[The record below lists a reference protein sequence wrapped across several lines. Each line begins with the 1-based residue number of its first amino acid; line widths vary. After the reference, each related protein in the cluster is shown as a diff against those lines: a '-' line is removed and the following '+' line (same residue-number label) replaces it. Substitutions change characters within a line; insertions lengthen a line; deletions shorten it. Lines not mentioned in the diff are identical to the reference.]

1 MSIDLSVSNRV
12 ATILFNRPDK
22 LNALTDTMWLQLRD
36 HLGRCEQDDEVRA
49 IVIAGAG
56 RGFCAGADIS
66 GEGKVIERKPGIA
79 GITQMTDFYFSIV
92 SRIYHMPKPTI
103 AAVKGAAVGISW
115 TMALCCDFLLAGES
129 AKFRPGFM
137 NLGKVPEGGFQFLLA
152 RQVGQ
157 FKARELTYR
166 SQFVTGPEAAA
177 MGLAT
182 RCVADESLVAETEA
196 LAVEAA
202 GFAPAAFRYAKQLF
216 NANSGDYDAYLAE
229 EAKAIAI
236 AGSMSD
242 AKEGMLAFV
251 EKRTAS
257 YTGT

>member
-1 MSIDLSVSNRV
+1 MSIDISVSDRV
-12 ATILFNRPDK
+12 ATILFNRPEK

-36 HLGRCEQDDEVRA
+36 HLDRCAEDDEIRA
-49 IVIAGAG
+49 IVLTGAG

-66 GEGKVIERKPGIA
+66 GEGKVIERKAGIA

-92 SRIYHMPKPTI
+92 SRIYHLPKPTI

-137 NLGKVPEGGFQFLLA
+137 NLAKVPEGGFQFLVA
-152 RQVGQ
+152 RQIGE
-157 FKARELTYR
+157 FRARDLVYR
-166 SQFVTGPEAAA
+166 SQFVIGQEAAE

-182 RCVADESLVAETEA
+182 RCVADDELMNEA
-196 LAVEAA
+196 NVLAAEAA
-202 GFAPAAFRYAKQLF
+202 AFAPAAFAYTKRLF

-236 AGSMSD
+236 AASMAD

-251 EKRTAS
+251 EKRAAN

>member
-1 MSIDLSVSNRV
+1 MSIDLAVSDRV
-12 ATILFNRPDK
+12 ATILLNRPDK
-22 LNALTDTMWLQLRD
+22 LNALTDTMWLQLRG
-36 HLGRCEQDDEVRA
+36 HLVRCEEDDEIRA
-49 IVIAGAG
+49 IVLTGAG

-92 SRIYHMPKPTI
+92 RRVYHMPKPTI

-152 RQVGQ
+152 RQIGD
-157 FKARELTYR
+157 FRARELTYR

-177 MGLAT
+177 IGLAT
-182 RCVADESLVAETEA
+182 RCVADDELMNEANA
-196 LAVEAA
+196 LAKEAT
-202 GFAPAAFRYAKQLF
+202 GFAPAPFKYAKRLF
-216 NANSGDYDAYLAE
+216 NARSGDYDSFLAE

-236 AGSMSD
+236 TATMAD

-251 EKRTAS
+251 EKRAAN

>member
-1 MSIDLSVSNRV
+1 MSIDLSVSDRV

-36 HLGRCEQDDEVRA
+36 HLDRCETDDEIRA
-49 IVIAGAG
+49 VVITGAG

-92 SRIYHMPKPTI
+92 RRVYHMPKPTV

-137 NLGKVPEGGFQFLLA
+137 NLGKVPEGGFQFLVA
-152 RQVGQ
+152 RQIGQ
-157 FKARELTYR
+157 FKARDLTYR
-166 SQFVTGPEAAA
+166 SQFVSGAQAADL
-177 MGLAT
+177 GLAT
-182 RCVADESLVAETEA
+182 RCVADDDLAGEANA
-196 LAVEAA
+196 LAAEAA
-202 GFAPAAFRYAKQLF
+202 GFAPAAFAYAKRLF

-236 AGSMSD
+236 SASMAD

-251 EKRTAS
+251 EKRAAN